1 MAKERIERDADRII
15 RASIPTIRDQQVRKD
30 LVKQT
35 SGNQVFQLEG
45 NNSFVNVGKTWEG
58 ALKSVHIANTH
69 SSVPATISVYIA
81 RNTDPTIIY
90 IIKNFTIQVGE
101 VLVLEERDLVIDTTG
116 NTMRFIL
123 NAAEGA
129 PTVDVIIR
137 L

>member
-1 MAKERIERDADRII
+1 MAKSIRDADRII
-15 RASIPTIRDQQVRKD
+15 RANIPTIRDQQVRKD
-30 LVKQT
+30 LIKQT
-35 SGNQVFQLEG
+35 SGNEVFQITG

-69 SSVPATISVYIA
+69 SSIAAIMSVYIA

-90 IIKNFTIQVGE
+90 IIKNFAIQVGE
-101 VLVLEERDLVIDTTG
+101 VLVLEEKDLVIDTTG
-116 NTMRFIL
+116 NTMRFVL
-123 NAAEGA
+123 NAPSGE